1 MVYTR
6 GTKLY
11 SYSTEKVESG
21 ETQVLNTVRILKY
34 DEKNDQYKLK
44 WIEKNEEGNFDRN
57 TIHEQMVRI
66 NPDGIVSFNIVRD
79 GPIQDVMILT
89 HPVEDGSVSPTPFAI
104 CRQDC
109 IDIFRMATTPTPV
122 EGQVWAGISINKN
135 NCPAEVKLE
144 DFAKCDEIEQTT
156 MIAVYKEDTIDDL
169 LSMIFVDRFDNILK
183 AYEKKHKGDNAVGIC
198 TSIKQLME
206 ETNFMYDFHEAMGII
221 ETPFVIDGTPTTND
235 LIKDIIGQIKHV
247 YVENIYLI
255 PYSREVDTSEFER
268 PWVLM
273 TPDWSKARE
282 EDRKIFIVGYDVD
295 PDKDYLTMKFG
306 TNNKED
312 ILKQMGFRTM

>member
-6 GTKLY
+6 GTKFY
-11 SYSTEKVESG
+11 KYTTKNVDGE
-21 ETQVLNTVRILKY
+21 ETQVLNTVRVLRY
-34 DEKNDQYKLK
+34 DEKLDQYKLK
-44 WIEKNEEGNFDRN
+44 AIEADKEVYADRQ
-57 TIHEQMVRI
+57 TVHEQMVRI

-79 GPIQDVMILT
+79 GPVQDIMILT
-89 HPVEDGSVSPTPFAI
+89 HPVEDGDISPTPFAI

-122 EGQVWAGISINKN
+122 EGQVWVGISINKN

-144 DFAKCDEIEQTT
+144 DFTKCDELNMTI
-156 MIAVYKEDTIDDL
+156 MIATYKEDTIDDM
-169 LSMIFVDRFDNILK
+169 LSMIFVDRFDQILK
-183 AYEKKHKGDNAVGIC
+183 TYEKKHKGDNVIGIC
-198 TSIKQLME
+198 TSVKQLME

-221 ETPFVIDGTPTTND
+221 ETPFVIDGTPTTNN

-247 YVENIYLI
+247 YVDNIYLLD
-255 PYSREVDTSEFER
+255 YSREVDTSEFER

-312 ILKQMGFRTM
+312 ILKQMGFHTM